1 MDDKGPFPWPNPH
14 SRMSFS
20 GSESERTMAA
30 SRAPSEM
37 GTSSTLPMDIDTQ
50 QSQVPR
56 RTISCRHFY
65 FPTPQEEHEAEH
77 HKQPQD
83 TAKEVATY
91 IVENIAPE
99 KRTDAVK
106 NVARALALR
115 RLKEQAQL
123 QNQREKEKQA
133 EEDDQMTI
141 SKSAFKLHMAR
152 IEAAQQLSASWMK
165 DTEDSLEAESIQARI
180 IDMALEEMH
189 DTAMALEKGKG
200 PAL

>member
-1 MDDKGPFPWPNPH
+1 MDDKGPFPWPDPH
-14 SRMSFS
+14 AQVSFS

-37 GTSSTLPMDIDTQ
+37 GASSTLPMDIDIQ
-50 QSQVPR
+50 QSQIRR

-91 IVENIAPE
+91 IVKNIAPE
-99 KRTDAVK
+99 KRADAVK
-106 NVARALALR
+106 TVARALALR

-123 QNQREKEKQA
+123 QIQREKEKQA
-133 EEDDQMTI
+133 EENDQMTI

-152 IEAAQQLSASWMK
+152 IKAAQEISASWMK

>member
-1 MDDKGPFPWPNPH
+1 MTEESSSPWPDPH
-14 SRMSFS
+14 SQMSYS
-20 GSESERTMAA
+20 DSESERTMAA
-30 SRAPSEM
+30 SRAASER
-37 GTSSTLPMDIDTQ
+37 GASSILPMDVDTH
-50 QSQVPR
+50 QSHVPR

-65 FPTPQEEHEAEH
+65 FPTSQEQHEEEY
-77 HKQPQD
+77 HKKPQD

-91 IVENIAPE
+91 IVENVAPE

-106 NVARALALR
+106 TVARALALR

-123 QNQREKEKQA
+123 QDQREKEMQA
-133 EEDDQMTI
+133 EEDDQMII

-152 IEAAQQLSASWMK
+152 ITAAQQLSASWMK
-165 DTEDSLEAESIQARI
+165 DTEDSLDAESIQARI

-189 DTAMALEKGKG
+189 DTAVELEKGKH